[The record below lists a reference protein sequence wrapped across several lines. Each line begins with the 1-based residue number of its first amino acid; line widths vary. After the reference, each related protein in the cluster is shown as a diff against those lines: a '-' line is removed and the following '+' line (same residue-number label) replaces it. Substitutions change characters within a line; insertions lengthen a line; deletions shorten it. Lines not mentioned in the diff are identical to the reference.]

1 MAEGTLRVGVI
12 GTGGMGGRHARNL
25 AHRVSGAEL
34 VAVMDVDQVRA
45 NALAAECR
53 GATVFDSG
61 PALIGDPRVE
71 AVLIASPDPTH
82 ADLAVACIEAGK
94 PVLCEKPLGVDI
106 EDAKRVLDAEVA
118 GGRKL
123 VQVGLMRTFDP
134 QHAALKRA
142 IDAGEIGRPL
152 LFRGIHTHW
161 RVEEVRTA
169 VNVIVN
175 SAVHD
180 IHSARWLMGD
190 DVASV
195 YTSHVVDVPERP
207 DSTRLVL
214 LQLTFRRGG
223 LGSIEVN
230 LDSNYGYEVI
240 VEVSGET
247 GTLRTPSISSP
258 VLRKGGGASRA
269 VEIDWLERFEV
280 AYRIEAEAWVRAARA
295 GGATGPTVWDG
306 YAAMRVAEAAER
318 SLETGRAEAVPD
330 EPCPVL
336 YGQTGSE

>member
-1 MAEGTLRVGVI
+1 MADGTLRVGVV

-34 VAVMDVDQVRA
+34 VAVMDVDQARA
-45 NALAAECR
+45 NDLAGECG
-53 GATVFDSG
+53 GAVVFDSG
-61 PALIGDPRVE
+61 RALISDPRVE

-106 EDAKRVLDAEVA
+106 EDARRVLDAEVA

-134 QHAALKRA
+134 QHTALKRA

-195 YTSHVVDVPERP
+195 YTSHIVDVPEQP
-207 DSTRLVL
+207 ESTRLVL
-214 LQLTFRRGG
+214 LQLTFRCGG
-223 LGSIEVN
+223 LASIEVN

-240 VEVSGET
+240 VEVSGEM
-247 GTLRTPSISSP
+247 GTLRTPSLESP
-258 VLRKGGGASRA
+258 ILRKGGGATRA
-269 VEIDWLERFEV
+269 VEPDWLERFEV

-318 SLETGRAEAVPD
+318 SLATGRAEAVPD
-330 EPCPVL
+330 EPRPAL
-336 YGQTGSE
+336 YGKTGSG

>member
-82 ADLAVACIEAGK
+82 ADLAVACIEAGM

-318 SLETGRAEAVPD
+318 SLETGRAEAVPG

-336 YGQTGSE
+336 YGETGSE